1 MDPPRPLRGGW
12 KMSADLTAR
21 IVAFLAKNHVLS
33 LATHGREGPHATNL
47 LYAHDGLALF
57 WVSDPDTRHS
67 REIEADQRVAVTVAR
82 DHSDFSDIQG
92 LQLTGTAACIASAEY
107 RAWHLSQLAA
117 RYPFVKLLANAPP
130 ALQAAYARA
139 AVYRFEPSRV
149 VLIDNTKG
157 FGHKETL
164 DLAAGIET

>member
-1 MDPPRPLRGGW
+1 
-12 KMSADLTAR
+12 MSADLVAR
-21 IVAFLAKNHVLS
+21 IVAFLAMHHVLS

-57 WVSDPDTRHS
+57 WVSDPDTQHS
-67 REIEADQRVAVTVAR
+67 REIEADQRVAVTVAG

-92 LQLTGTAACIASAEY
+92 LQLTGTATCIASAER

-117 RYPFVKLLANAPP
+117 RYPFLKRLANAPP

-139 AVYRFEPSRV
+139 AVYRFEPTRA

-164 DLAAGIET
+164 DLSAGIKT

>member
-1 MDPPRPLRGGW
+1 
-12 KMSADLTAR
+12 MSADLVAR
-21 IVAFLAKNHVLS
+21 IAAFLAEHHVLS
-33 LATHGREGPHATNL
+33 LATHGRDGPHAANL
-47 LYAHDGLALF
+47 FYAHDGLALF

-67 REIEADQRVAVTVAR
+67 RELEADQRVAVTVAG
-82 DHSDFSDIQG
+82 DHTDFSDIKG
-92 LQLTGTAACIASAEY
+92 VQLAGTAARIASAER

-117 RYPFVKLLANAPP
+117 RYPFLQRLANAPP

-139 AVYRFEPSRV
+139 AVYRFEPTRA

-164 DLAAGIET
+164 DLSAGIET

>member
-1 MDPPRPLRGGW
+1 
-12 KMSADLTAR
+12 MSADLVAR
-21 IVAFLAKNHVLS
+21 IVAFLATHHVLS

-57 WVSDPDTRHS
+57 WVSDPSTRHS
-67 REIEADQRVAVTVAR
+67 REIEADQRVAVTVAS
-82 DHSDFSDIQG
+82 DHSDFFDIQG
-92 LQLTGTAACIASAEY
+92 LQLTGTATCIASADR

-117 RYPFVKLLANAPP
+117 RYPFLKLLANAPP
-130 ALQAAYARA
+130 TLQAAYTRA
-139 AVYRFEPSRV
+139 AVYRFEPGRV

-164 DLAAGIET
+164 DLSAGIET